1 MIFFIKKDILNIINS
16 FKDQGFIKTF
26 TIVPYYRETY
36 RYGGPSCIQAA
47 EKCFQIDSKIT
58 AKYYADLRNDFDIL
72 DFAVDNIL
80 EILNYFRDSINSK
93 IALLEF
99 IGKNKEVK
107 DLYRKKRNKIFQS
120 INNKPNYTE
129 IYGIQNWRDLEYKKY
144 SNLLKKYNKI
154 EDNSLI
160 LSVIHMFCNR
170 LLGTDR
176 EIESKI
182 LELIYRSLLDYK
194 KINTIS

>member
-1 MIFFIKKDILNIINS
+1 MPF
-16 FKDQGFIKTF
+16 
-26 TIVPYYRETY
+26 
-36 RYGGPSCIQAA
+36 
-47 EKCFQIDSKIT
+47 
-58 AKYYADLRNDFDIL
+58 
-72 DFAVDNIL
+72 
-80 EILNYFRDSINSK
+80 
-93 IALLEF
+93 LEF